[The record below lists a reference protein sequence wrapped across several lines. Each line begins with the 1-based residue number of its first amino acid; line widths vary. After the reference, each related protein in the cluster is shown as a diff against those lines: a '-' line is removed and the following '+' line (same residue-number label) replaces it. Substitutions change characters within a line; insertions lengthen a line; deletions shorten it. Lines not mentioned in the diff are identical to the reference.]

1 MALILEQSDHLWRRR
16 PLKNQI
22 NQKTRSMKTIGLI
35 GGMSW
40 ESSKV
45 YYQYLN
51 EIVRDTLGGSH
62 SAKVILSSVDFAEI
76 ERLSFADDWDQIGN
90 LMAIEAQRLEKA
102 GADIILLGT
111 NTIHLVSD
119 AITRAT
125 NIPFLH
131 IAEATGAAIVE
142 QGLKKIALLGTQFT
156 MEKDFYSKIL
166 EQDFGLE
173 VVTPELKDRVKLH
186 NIIYNELVK
195 GVFAEASK
203 EACLKMI
210 QKLTGQGIEG
220 VILGCTELPILI
232 PTNEVGLPSFDTTKI
247 HVTAAIEHALS

>member
-1 MALILEQSDHLWRRR
+1 
-16 PLKNQI
+16 
-22 NQKTRSMKTIGLI
+22 MKTIGLI

-62 SAKVILSSVDFAEI
+62 SAKVILSSVDFTEI
-76 ERLSFADDWDQIGN
+76 ERLSFADNWDQIGA
-90 LMAIEAQRLEKA
+90 LMAFEAKRLEKA

-119 AITRAT
+119 AITQAI
-125 NIPFLH
+125 NVPFLH
-131 IAEATGAAIVE
+131 IADATGAAVVK
-142 QGLKKIALLGTQFT
+142 QGLKKIALLGNQFT

-173 VVTPELKDRVKLH
+173 VVTPALEDRMKLH
-186 NIIYNELVK
+186 SIIYNELVK
-195 GVFAEASK
+195 GVFTKASK
-203 EACLKMI
+203 EACLQMI
-210 QKLTGQGIEG
+210 QKLTDQGIEG
-220 VILGCTELPILI
+220 VILGCTELPILL
-232 PTNEVGLPSFDTTKI
+232 PANEVGLPSFATTKI
-247 HVTAAIEHALS
+247 HVTAAVEHALS

>member
-1 MALILEQSDHLWRRR
+1 
-16 PLKNQI
+16 
-22 NQKTRSMKTIGLI
+22 MKTIGLI

-125 NIPFLH
+125 NVPFLH

-142 QGLKKIALLGTQFT
+142 QGLKKNRPSR
-156 MEKDFYSKIL
+156 YS
-166 EQDFGLE
+166 
-173 VVTPELKDRVKLH
+173 
-186 NIIYNELVK
+186 
-195 GVFAEASK
+195 
-203 EACLKMI
+203 
-210 QKLTGQGIEG
+210 
-220 VILGCTELPILI
+220 
-232 PTNEVGLPSFDTTKI
+232 I
-247 HVTAAIEHALS
+247 HHGKRFLF